1 MVVLSGQEA
10 GEIYFIGAGGTQ
22 KSMEALEKE
31 VREVG
36 DFDPSQQPSLPP
48 PCTLPSNEPLPAHSE
63 GRHYMLHGSKLFA
76 NLMIVF
82 FFSWIGV
89 SKEDIPLWY

>member
-1 MVVLSGQEA
+1 
-10 GEIYFIGAGGTQ
+10 
-22 KSMEALEKE
+22 MEAREKE

-48 PCTLPSNEPLPAHSE
+48 LPAPFPCTLPSNEPLPAHSE

-76 NLMIVF
+76 NLMIVLF
-82 FFSWIGV
+82 FRG
-89 SKEDIPLWY
+89 